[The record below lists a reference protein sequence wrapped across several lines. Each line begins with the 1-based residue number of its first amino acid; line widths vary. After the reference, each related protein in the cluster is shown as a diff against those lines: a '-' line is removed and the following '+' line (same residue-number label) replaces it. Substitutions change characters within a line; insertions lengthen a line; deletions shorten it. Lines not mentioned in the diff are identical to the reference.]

1 MLNELADSIR
11 QFGVLQPL
19 LVQKNGERFE
29 IIAGERRW
37 RAAQIAGLKEI
48 PVIVREYTPQETME
62 IALIEN
68 VQREDLN
75 PIEEAMAYQLLID
88 EFNLKQEDVAARV
101 SKSRVTITNSMR
113 LLKLDERVQQF
124 LAEGKI
130 SGGHGR
136 SLLGLEDRE
145 QQYAVALQ
153 IMKNQLSVR
162 ETEKL
167 VKNLTKPK
175 KKKTVPET
183 DERDMS
189 VFYRDLE
196 EK

>member
-1 MLNELADSIR
+1 M
-11 QFGVLQPL
+11 
-19 LVQKNGERFE
+19 
-29 IIAGERRW
+29 
-37 RAAQIAGLKEI
+37 
-48 PVIVREYTPQETME
+48 
-62 IALIEN
+62 
-68 VQREDLN
+68 QREDLN

-145 QQYAVALQ
+145 QQYAVCL
-153 IMKNQLSVR
+153 LYTSRCV
-162 ETEKL
+162 
-167 VKNLTKPK
+167 
-175 KKKTVPET
+175 
-183 DERDMS
+183 
-189 VFYRDLE
+189 
-196 EK
+196 

>member
-1 MLNELADSIR
+1 
-11 QFGVLQPL
+11 
-19 LVQKNGERFE
+19 
-29 IIAGERRW
+29 
-37 RAAQIAGLKEI
+37 
-48 PVIVREYTPQETME
+48 
-62 IALIEN
+62 
-68 VQREDLN
+68 
-75 PIEEAMAYQLLID
+75 MAYQLLID

-175 KKKTVPET
+175 KKKAVSET

-196 EK
+196 EKMKSVMGTKVTINKKDKNKGRIEIEYYSPAELERIVELIQSIE